1 MLQIGLI
8 GFAAPMALLG
18 LLALPLVWRLL
29 RTVPP
34 PAARRPFPPVALLAG
49 LPDTER
55 LPDTSP
61 FWLRLIRICAVGL
74 AILGLAGPVFNAESQ
89 ADQASV
95 VPALVLVDG
104 GWASSADWEQ
114 RLNKAEEIL
123 EELEQ
128 RGRIAAFAHI
138 AGQKVF
144 GAEFRSADDWQG
156 ELSGLSPRPWDPDFD
171 RVSEWVETELP
182 DELDS
187 FWISDGLHD
196 DDKSELA
203 RMLAERGSV
212 TVYESGG
219 GVMALRRP
227 KRGPVAA
234 TVRVS
239 RSSIE
244 GNAVALVDAIG
255 SDASGIERRLD
266 TATAEFADE
275 EAEAVA
281 EFSLPTEVLNRISR
295 FELRDARSAGAV
307 ILTADSVSRRKV
319 ALLERDDADGATP
332 LLSPYH
338 YLRQALETKV
348 ELISIPSGA
357 NLSTNPDVVILADTP
372 VLSRQEAESLL
383 NWLDD
388 GGLLVRFAG
397 PRLAAETAARDV
409 DDPLLPVQIRAGSMA
424 VGGTLSWELPK
435 RVAPFEEGS
444 PFYGL
449 EVPGDV
455 EIRSQVL
462 AQPGPELSDRVI
474 AELDDGTPLA
484 TAKRVGQG
492 RIVLF
497 HISADAEWSNLPLS
511 GLFVDILERLAITSK
526 SDQYALPVNA
536 EKLSWT
542 LEQLVTAFGEVRT
555 ADPGTTIPGERM
567 ARLTS
572 AQDMPPGLYS
582 SGRVSA
588 GVHAI
593 DENRELKPAEWPETI
608 SRMDFA
614 TLGAVPAA
622 GLLLGLAVLM
632 FAADIVATLWLAG
645 AAFGVRAAGILAMTS
660 VFVFGTERSSAEDAF
675 AIAAT
680 RETTV
685 AYVLTG
691 DSETDR
697 MSAAGLAGLA
707 AVLRVRTAVEI
718 ADPAPIDI
726 EHDELAFFPLIY
738 WPVAPSHAELPVE
751 TFERVNEYMR
761 SGGMILFDTKDSDVG
776 GFQIG
781 TDNSDALR
789 RMGEHLEI
797 PTLERLRQG
806 HVLSRSYYLLAEF
819 PGRHSGAVWVEASVG
834 TEDPRAPWASGTE
847 NDGVTPIV
855 VGGNDWAAA
864 WAVGEDAVPLL
875 LVGQGETGESRREK
889 AHRFGVNLVMHA
901 LTGNYKSAPFHIDA
915 ILGRLGS

>member
-1 MLQIGLI
+1 MVQIGLI
-8 GFAAPMALLG
+8 GFATPMALLG
-18 LLALPLVWRLL
+18 LLALPFIWRLL
-29 RTVPP
+29 RAVPP
-34 PAARRPFPPVALLAG
+34 PAARRSFPPVALLAG
-49 LPDTER
+49 LQDAER

-61 FWLRLIRICAVGL
+61 FWLRLIRICAIGL
-74 AILGLAGPVFNAESQ
+74 AILGLAGPVFNAENQ
-89 ADQASV
+89 AGQASV
-95 VPALVLVDG
+95 APALVLIDG
-104 GWASSADWEQ
+104 GWASSADWER
-114 RLNKAEEIL
+114 RLNKAKEIL
-123 EELEQ
+123 KELKQ

-138 AGQKVF
+138 ADQKAF

-156 ELSGLSPRPWDPDFD
+156 ELSGLSPKPWDPDFNG
-171 RVSEWVETELP
+171 VSEWVETELP
-182 DELDS
+182 DEFDS
-187 FWISDGLHD
+187 FWISDGLHH

-219 GVMALRRP
+219 DVMALRRP

-234 TVRVS
+234 DVRIS
-239 RSSIE
+239 RSGTE
-244 GNAVALVDAIG
+244 GNALALVDAIG

-266 TATAEFADE
+266 TATVEFADE
-275 EAEAVA
+275 EVDAVA

-307 ILTADSVSRRKV
+307 ILAADSVSRRKV
-319 ALLERDDADGATP
+319 ALLERDGGDGAIP

-357 NLSTNPDVVILADTP
+357 DLSTNPDVVISADTP
-372 VLSRQEAESLL
+372 IFSRQEAESLL
-383 NWLDD
+383 NWLND
-388 GGLLVRFAG
+388 GGLLVRFSG
-397 PRLAAETAARDV
+397 PRIAAETAARDV

-424 VGGTLSWELPK
+424 AGGSLSWELPK

-449 EVPGDV
+449 DVPGDV

-484 TAKRVGQG
+484 TAKPVGRG

-511 GLFVDILERLAITSK
+511 GLFVDILERLAIASE
-526 SDQYALPVNA
+526 SDQDALPVNA
-536 EKLSWT
+536 EKLNWT

-555 ADPGTTIPGERM
+555 ADPGTAIPGERM
-567 ARLTS
+567 LRLTS
-572 AQDMPPGLYS
+572 ARNIPPGLYS
-582 SGRVSA
+582 SWPIVA
-588 GVHAI
+588 AVHAV
-593 DENRELKPAEWPETI
+593 DENRELKPAEWPGTI
-608 SRMDFA
+608 SKKDFA
-614 TLGAVPAA
+614 TLGTVSAA
-622 GLLLGLAVLM
+622 GFFLGLAALM

-645 AAFGVRAAGILAMTS
+645 AAFGVRAGVLAMTS
-660 VFVFGTERSSAEDAF
+660 VFVFSAERSSAEDAF

-691 DSETDR
+691 DPETDR

-726 EHDELAFFPLIY
+726 EHDELALFPLIY
-738 WPVAPSHAELPVE
+738 WPVVPSHAELPVE

-761 SGGMILFDTKDSDVG
+761 NGGMILFDTKDSDVG
-776 GFQIG
+776 GFRIG
-781 TDNSDALR
+781 TGNSDALR

-797 PTLERLRQG
+797 PTLEKLRQG

-819 PGRHSGAVWVEASVG
+819 PGRHSGAVWVEAAAG
-834 TEDPRAPWASGTE
+834 TGVPQTPWASGRE
-847 NDGVTPIV
+847 NDGVTPVV

-864 WAVGEDAVPLL
+864 WAVGEDAVPLFP
-875 LVGQGETGESRREK
+875 GGRTETGESRREK

-901 LTGNYKSAPFHIDA
+901 LTGNYKSAQFHVDA
-915 ILGRLGS
+915 ILERLGS